1 MWMKNEYLTIVDL
14 EATCWDNKQFQ
25 RENSEIIEI
34 GAILLKL
41 NKDSYLDIIKE
52 FDIFVKPVKH
62 PVLSDY
68 CKKLTSISQS
78 EVDRGMPLSEAFE
91 LLKKEMFF
99 SDNTILFGSW
109 GKYDFNFIIEQ
120 CKENG
125 IEIPFNVNK
134 VVNLKSLVASIKKW
148 PKRGLGINTALKE
161 LKMEFEGT
169 PHRGFDD
176 VKNIR
181 RILLEVKEE
190 LRL

>member
-1 MWMKNEYLTIVDL
+1 MKNEYITIVDL
-14 EATCWDNKQFQ
+14 EATCWEDKQFQ

-41 NKDSYLDIIKE
+41 NKENYLDIIKE

-78 EVDRGMPLSEAFE
+78 EVDNGMSLCEAFG

-120 CKENG
+120 CKANG
-125 IEIPFNVNK
+125 IGIPFNVNK
-134 VVNLKSLVASIKKW
+134 VINLKSLVASIKKW

-161 LKMEFEGT
+161 LKMEFEGI
-169 PHRGFDD
+169 PHRGIDD